1 MDPPTTNYLYFV
13 AAGTDAQGH
22 SLFAAT
28 LDEHNRNVAGYRHA
42 QKKAGE
48 R

>member
-1 MDPPTTNYLYFV
+1 V
-13 AAGTDAQGH
+13 AAGTNAQGH

-28 LDEHNRNVAGYRHA
+28 LDEHNRNVAEYRNA
-42 QKKAGE
+42 QKKKAGG